1 MRANY
6 QVLVKEKGGK
16 HAGRAGRVTFAE
28 KDPLGDDGTA
38 RVMLDADSAEPYR
51 AKEAVTFRF
60 SELSV
65 LTG

>member
-6 QVLVKEKGGK
+6 QVQVKEGKGK

-28 KDPLGDDGTA
+28 AAPIGPDGTA
-38 RVMLDADSAEPYR
+38 RVMLDADSGAPGR
-51 AKEAVTFRF
+51 PQEAATFAW